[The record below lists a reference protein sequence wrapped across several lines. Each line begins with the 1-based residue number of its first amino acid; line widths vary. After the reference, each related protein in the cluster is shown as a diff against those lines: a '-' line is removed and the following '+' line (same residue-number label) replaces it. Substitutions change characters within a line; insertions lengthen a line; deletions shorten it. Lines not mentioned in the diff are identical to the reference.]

1 MNILLTHGWLRGN
14 LGDFCISRQ
23 CIRGLRSAIPNLKIA
38 LITEPC
44 EDWEGKREIASL
56 VDSMAEEPYQTDR
69 SHLFRQVDA
78 IINAPGGGLQNRGD
92 HRGPF
97 MLRDAQICG
106 ALGIPHF
113 FASHSFHPAFD
124 VSSVERSLFIA
135 REPESFSWLRQCG
148 CNAVSAADLAFLEP
162 MPEISQADRAARE
175 KVLLFLR
182 FDHFKEI
189 RLEKRMLHLDG
200 RTVELPDLPLVLASS
215 DPRRDSPRLEELS
228 RAWQIGYEPSIK
240 LEHLLQSIARSA
252 YVVSDRYHPIIF
264 AHMLGVPF
272 TFLERKG
279 SLRDRGL
286 ARLLRG
292 QSTAALKDLAR
303 GGMEALC
310 GALQAHVT
318 SC

>member
-78 IINAPGGGLQNRGD
+78 VINAPGGGLQNRGD

-162 MPEISQADRAARE
+162 MPEISQADRAAA
-175 KVLLFLR
+175 V
-182 FDHFKEI
+182 
-189 RLEKRMLHLDG
+189 
-200 RTVELPDLPLVLASS
+200 RTKNTTL
-215 DPRRDSPRLEELS
+215 
-228 RAWQIGYEPSIK
+228 
-240 LEHLLQSIARSA
+240 
-252 YVVSDRYHPIIF
+252 
-264 AHMLGVPF
+264 
-272 TFLERKG
+272 
-279 SLRDRGL
+279 
-286 ARLLRG
+286 
-292 QSTAALKDLAR
+292 
-303 GGMEALC
+303 
-310 GALQAHVT
+310 
-318 SC
+318 